1 MWIDE
6 GGRAHTVAMP
16 DPTRVMAEDFL
27 VSLDAL
33 LVVTQRDDVEA
44 VVEQAAGAIFEQ
56 DLSGLSDASY
66 EAVPAPAGL
75 LTGRV
80 GSLDEL
86 RDAIERVSLRWRLDA
101 VLHLDDYL
109 G

>member
-44 VVEQAAGAIFEQ
+44 VVEQAAGAIF
-56 DLSGLSDASY
+56 
-66 EAVPAPAGL
+66 
-75 LTGRV
+75 
-80 GSLDEL
+80 
-86 RDAIERVSLRWRLDA
+86 
-101 VLHLDDYL
+101 
-109 G
+109 